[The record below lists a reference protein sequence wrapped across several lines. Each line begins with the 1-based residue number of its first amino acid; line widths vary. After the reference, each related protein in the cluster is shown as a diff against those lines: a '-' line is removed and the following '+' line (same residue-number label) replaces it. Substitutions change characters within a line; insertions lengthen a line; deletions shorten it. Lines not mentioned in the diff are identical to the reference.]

1 MKRTELRKKV
11 LYALAVASVATFV
24 HGGGLPTYAEPI
36 NGLEIA
42 DGVVE
47 DQGVNDAGSGK

>member
-24 HGGGLPTYAEPI
+24 YGGG
-36 NGLEIA
+36 GA
-42 DGVVE
+42 DIRS
-47 DQGVNDAGSGK
+47 NA